1 MSCTAEPAF
10 VTSAMKIIRLVSL
23 CLAPLF
29 YCQILAAQGDASPAS
44 ATNPSSCHDASY
56 VASSGNNVRGGGECG
71 ATFNDDD
78 GGGIDVDTRDVILRF
93 LDCSTKEDDRPFHI
107 QGWRW
112 HSMSLIRDSRRL
124 ERLSRHLANIT
135 KERDDEESGFG
146 FEALERAANY
156 VININM
162 AGLFRIQ
169 SVFLNFLRK
178 HLCDEE
184 SLGQFS
190 EGGNYAAEADAF
202 RKLIDII
209 DNYRVR
215 SEHVGRQLVS
225 CFQHSSIKVS
235 GDTLQIHAH
244 ASLSM
249 RVKYDSANAASKS
262 SESFQN
268 KQRLLGDVAWSS
280 RRLVDQLATMRKLQ
294 ETLIVPA
301 ISRVIPSKVQK
312 SFNSKVL
319 LSLGLLESRLHLVGM
334 YDTVWE
340 SGIEAEMIKF
350 EKEIPYVARMM
361 IERWR
366 QSLYIPKAGAL
377 DYGLSI

>member
-1 MSCTAEPAF
+1 
-10 VTSAMKIIRLVSL
+10 MKITRLLFL
-23 CLAPLF
+23 CLVPLF
-29 YCQILAAQGDASPAS
+29 YCQILAAQRDASPAS
-44 ATNPSSCHDASY
+44 ATNPSSCHDASF
-56 VASSGNNVRGGGECG
+56 VASSGNNFRGDGECG
-71 ATFNDDD
+71 ATFNDDG

-93 LDCSTKEDDRPFHI
+93 LDCTTKRDEIVEEDDRPFHI

-135 KERDDEESGFG
+135 KDRDDEESSFG

-156 VININM
+156 VINFNM

-184 SLGQFS
+184 SLGLFS
-190 EGGNYAAEADAF
+190 EGENYAAEADAF
-202 RKLIDII
+202 RKLIDAI
-209 DNYRVR
+209 DKGRDR
-215 SEHVGRQLVS
+215 SEHVGRQL
-225 CFQHSSIKVS
+225 
-235 GDTLQIHAH
+235 
-244 ASLSM
+244 
-249 RVKYDSANAASKS
+249 YDSANASSKS

-268 KQRLLGDVAWSS
+268 KQRLLGEVARSS
-280 RRLVDQLATMRKLQ
+280 RRLVDLLASMRKLQ

-340 SGIEAEMIKF
+340 SEIEAEKVKF